1 MQLDSFTPLVH
12 AKQVPNIKVVHIP
25 PTFDTKEE
33 LIQLGTFQDYL
44 HEIIQKE
51 ISQNKRILMQ

>member
-12 AKQVPNIKVVHIP
+12 AKQVPNIQVIHIP
-25 PTFDTKEE
+25 PTLDTKEE

-44 HEIIQKE
+44 HEIIQE
-51 ISQNKRILMQ
+51 ETSQDNKILM

>member
-12 AKQVPNIKVVHIP
+12 AKQVPNIEVTHIL
-25 PTFDTKEE
+25 PTLDTKEE

-44 HEIIQKE
+44 HEIIQEE
-51 ISQNKRILMQ
+51 IS